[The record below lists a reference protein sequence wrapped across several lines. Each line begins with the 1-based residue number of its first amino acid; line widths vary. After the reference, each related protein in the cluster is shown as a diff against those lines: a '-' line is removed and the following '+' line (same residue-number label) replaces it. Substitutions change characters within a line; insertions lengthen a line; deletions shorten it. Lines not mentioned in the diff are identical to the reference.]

1 LRYLFFVFIMKKIIT
16 FLLLIIVNSA
26 FSQPNKDKKR
36 DNIWLFGY
44 KDLPSDTNYGNTVVN
59 FNTNPPTVQSIGQQR
74 NLDMQTAY
82 ISDTAGQLIFY
93 TNGQEVYNKN
103 HQRMPNGIINAG
115 EAWNLN
121 FSNNETSGL
130 GIYQGALAL
139 PLPNSNHLYKLFYT
153 QVNRVGGGNLQL
165 NKLLTATI
173 DMTANNGLGS
183 VINKDIPIWQNDTLN
198 LSLLTSCRHA
208 NGRDWW
214 ILSHRFGLD
223 TTYRFLLDPTG
234 VHLKGKQHLQVHA
247 PYDSSVASWHCNFSP
262 DGSKYAIHNG
272 LNVGVYLYDFDRC
285 TGELS
290 NKKVLWRPMKRGG
303 VVFSPNS
310 RYLYALDDQFVVQ
323 YDTDAPNIVN
333 TLDTVGRRDTTV
345 VSFGGYEVYF
355 FLPQL
360 APDGKIYF
368 NCAGSGTWLHTI
380 ENPDMGGDA
389 CDVHIGTVALPHWT
403 FRTMPNFP
411 NFRLGALRGSVCDTL
426 GIEEGVTVGTSPPPE
441 GGEHIRIFPNPA
453 NGILNVDIGEKDLSL
468 YQYKLYD
475 VLGRAVQSGVL
486 ENQISLKKLNN
497 GIYFFHIV
505 DKNGSAYRAVRVVVQ
520 HE

>member
-1 LRYLFFVFIMKKIIT
+1 LPFIFIVMKKILSLFFIG
-16 FLLLIIVNSA
+16 LSIVSLA
-26 FSQPNKDKKR
+26 QPNRDYKR
-36 DNIWLFGY
+36 DRVWLFGY
-44 KDLPSDTNYGNTVVN
+44 TDISNEAQYGNTMVD
-59 FNTNPPTVQSIGQQR
+59 FNTAIPTVTSLGAQR

-82 ISDTAGQLIFY
+82 ISDTLGHLLFY

-103 HQRMPNGIINAG
+103 NQRMPNGIINAG
-115 EAWNLN
+115 DVWNLYVYN
-121 FSNNETSGL
+121 GQSAGL
-130 GIYQGALAL
+130 GITQGALAL
-139 PLPNSNHLYKLFYT
+139 PVPNSNHLYKLFYT
-153 QVNRVGGGNLQL
+153 QANRLGNSFWL

-173 DMTANNGLGS
+173 DMSGNNGLGS

-323 YDTDAPNIVN
+323 HDTYAANIVS
-333 TLDTVGRRDTTV
+333 TIDTVGRRDTTV
-345 VSFGGYEVYF
+345 VSFGNYEVYF

-380 ENPDMGGDA
+380 ENPDMGGDV

-426 GIEEGVTVGTSPPPE
+426 GIEEGVDTLASSPNPYQVG
-441 GGEHIRIFPNPA
+441 GIRVFPNPA
-453 NGILNVDIGEKDLSL
+453 SDILNIEIPSYSVPL
-468 YQYKLYD
+468 YYKLYD
-475 VLGRAVQSGVL
+475 VLGREMQNGVL
-486 ENQISLKKLNN
+486 QNQLSLKNLQN
-497 GIYFFHIV
+497 GIYFFHIL
-505 DKNGSAYRAVRVVVQ
+505 DKNGSAYRTVRVVVQ